1 MNQQPDKIT
10 ALYCRLSRD
19 DELQG
24 DSNSIVNQKAILS
37 KYAEEHHLLNT
48 RFFID
53 DGVSGT
59 TFDRPGLNEML
70 ALVDEGKVATI
81 VVKDMSRIGR
91 DYLQVGVLT
100 EIQLP
105 EKGVHFIAINDDVD
119 SEKGDNEFT
128 PFRNIINEWYAKDTS
143 KKIKAV
149 MKSKGESGEYL
160 CTNPPYGYQ
169 KDPDNPK
176 HWIVDEDAAEVVR
189 QIYSWCMEGYGPTQ
203 IARMLKE
210 RGVLIPA
217 AHWMKQGRNVAQNV
231 DENRCEWVSD
241 TVAEI
246 LKKKEYLGHT
256 VNFKTYRESFRNKK
270 KRENPEEKQMVFENT
285 HEAIIEPDVWE
296 RVQELRKNKRRPTK
310 TGKVNMFSGIA
321 HCADCGSKMYYCTSN
336 DFEKRQ
342 DYFVCSASRKLV
354 DACPDSHY
362 IRAVVLEEM
371 VLMHIQYVVSYVQ
384 LYEDS
389 FRATLG
395 ATRTKEIQQQLSAK
409 RRKAAQAKKRDE
421 ELNLLFQR
429 VYEDHVAGKL
439 TEERFLQLSN
449 GYDAEQRELR
459 ELIARLEIEITEQE
473 QQTTQVEEFIS
484 KCKRYSELDELTP
497 AILNDLVS
505 KVFVEVPDKSTGKRR
520 QGIHVSYALVGIL
533 PPLER
538 FKPLVV
544 ECSDKEKAET
554 A

>member
-24 DSNSIVNQKAILS
+24 DSNRIVNQKAILS

-48 RFFID
+48 RFFVD
-53 DGVSGT
+53 DGISGT

-160 CTNPPYGYQ
+160 CTNPPYGYR

-176 HWIVDEDAAEVVR
+176 HWIVDEEAAEVVG

-256 VNFKTYRESFRNKK
+256 VNFKTYQESFRNKK
-270 KRENPEEKQMVFENT
+270 KRENPEEKQMVFPDT
-285 HEAIIEPDVWE
+285 HEAIIEPDIWE

-321 HCADCGSKMYYCTSN
+321 HCADCGSKMYYCTSKA
-336 DFEKRQ
+336 FEKRQ
-342 DYFVCSASRKLV
+342 DFFVCSSSRKVV

-395 ATRTKEIQQQLSAK
+395 VTSTKEIQQQLSAK

-429 VYEDHVAGKL
+429 VYEDHVTGKL

-449 GYDAEQRELR
+449 GYDTEQRELR
-459 ELIARLEIEITEQE
+459 ELIARLEIEINQQE

-505 KVFVEVPDKSTGKRR
+505 KVFVEASDKSTGKRR
-520 QGIHVSYALVGIL
+520 QGIRVSYALVGIL

-544 ECSDKEKAET
+544 ERSDKEKAET